1 MSSSYCIA
9 LAVSLLQDL
18 PVMALMTA
26 NPVNFTNLQFSISKN
41 SLAIFLFSKYPFN
54 FGNANNSC
62 INQDAFGFSQ
72 VGQNFNIDLS
82 NYQGYYMLI
91 LIFPQGIDPYNYA
104 FCGIV
109 SGLTMTFQ
117 NTTITPIEN
126 ATINSNFDAQ
136 GETGFCSC
144 VNIQNMVAQP
154 TCTNINTNLTVYS
167 AISLDNLN
175 NELIATTCQAFI
187 IQNNTTVGFAA
198 PTTCAA
204 FGTFLTAPVPF
215 SANSQVIDFL
225 NNNKI
230 SYITLSSSMCQQTVN
245 MLPCTLPCKSIYQI
259 SQLLSPPLKYSLIT
273 SKLWNEIVSDLYLA
287 YSIFSYI
294 NYLSQFPY
302 IQNMYYA
309 ITGFNNVYENFKPY
323 AFTPLIHAVK
333 GLPLTV
339 DYFNNL
345 IDAIIK
351 LANLASIQ
359 LQHRLSH
366 VQTDE
371 IVKALQFDRV
381 VYDVNQLI
389 TFNKN
394 QYFILSCSGNEFA
407 NLLNSIPT
415 FLNVL
420 ISQPTLNITIP
431 NTTYIKNL
439 LVYNN
444 PETFTIYGLIDKFI
458 LNINSGTIQL
468 NGSSY
473 IRSLVLL
480 ANQGTIELNGQS
492 NITNLIVNQ
501 NPGTITLNN
510 NSTVNTIQIE
520 YNIGKIN
527 INDNVIIENL
537 ICAENSGA
545 INISSTA
552 TIINNQCTPAPP
564 QLSFTA
570 SIA

>member
-1 MSSSYCIA
+1 MSSNYCIA
-9 LAVSLLQDL
+9 LNVSPFVGL
-18 PVMALMTA
+18 PVISLMTA
-26 NPVNFTNLQFSISKN
+26 NPVNFSSFQFSVSTN
-41 SLAIFLFSKYPFN
+41 SFTIFLFSKYPFN
-54 FGNANNSC
+54 FGYGGVFC
-62 INQDAFGFSQ
+62 VNQDAFGFSE

-91 LIFPQGIDPYNYA
+91 LIYPQGVNFNNYGP
-104 FCGIV
+104 CGTV

-126 ATINSNFDAQ
+126 ATINSNFDAK

-144 VNIQNMVAQP
+144 TNIQSMVASAS
-154 TCTNINTNLTVYS
+154 CSNITLYSTV
-167 AISLDNLN
+167 SLDNLN
-175 NELIATTCQAFI
+175 NELVITTCQAFI
-187 IQNNTTVGFAA
+187 IQNNTTVGFVTPHTCSTFGAIL
-198 PTTCAA
+198 TT
-204 FGTFLTAPVPF
+204 PIPF

-230 SYITLSSSMCQQTVN
+230 SYFTLSPTMCQQTAN
-245 MLPCTLPCKSIYQI
+245 MVPCTLPCKSFYQI

-287 YSIFSYI
+287 YSVYKYI

-302 IQNMYYA
+302 IQNIYHTIADFYN
-309 ITGFNNVYENFKPY
+309 FYENFQPY
-323 AFTPLIHAVK
+323 PFTPLIHAVK

-345 IDAIIK
+345 VDAIIK
-351 LANLASIQ
+351 LANLGSIQ
-359 LQHRLSH
+359 LQRKLSH

-371 IVKALQFDRV
+371 IVKALQFDRI
-381 VYDVNQLI
+381 VYNVNQLL

-420 ISQPTLNITIP
+420 ISQSTLNITIP

-468 NGSSY
+468 NDSSY
-473 IRSLVLL
+473 IRSLVLV

-492 NITNLIVNQ
+492 NITNFIINQ
-501 NPGTITLNN
+501 NPGIIILNN
-510 NSTVNTIQIE
+510 NSIINTMQIE
-520 YNIGKIN
+520 YNIGQIN

-537 ICAENSGA
+537 ICVESSGF
-545 INISSTA
+545 IYLSPTA
-552 TIINNQCTPAPP
+552 TIINNQCGPTTTE
-564 QLSFTA
+564 SSSSV

>member
-1 MSSSYCIA
+1 MSSNYCIA
-9 LAVSLLQDL
+9 LAIPPLQGI
-18 PVMALMTA
+18 PVMSLMTA
-26 NPVNFTNLQFSISKN
+26 NPINFTNLQFSVSIN

-54 FGNANNSC
+54 FGYAGVFC
-62 INQDAFGFSQ
+62 VNQDAFGFSQ

-91 LIFPQGIDPYNYA
+91 LIYPEGVNFNNYGPCA
-104 FCGIV
+104 TV

-117 NTTITPIEN
+117 NTTITPIQN

-136 GETGFCSC
+136 AETGFCSC
-144 VNIQNMVAQP
+144 VNIQSMIAEA
-154 TCTNINTNLTVYS
+154 TCSNLTLYS
-167 AISLDNLN
+167 TVSLDNLN
-175 NELIATTCQAFI
+175 NELVITTCQAFI
-187 IQNNTTVGFAA
+187 IQNNTTVGFVT
-198 PTTCAA
+198 PHTCITFGSLLTT
-204 FGTFLTAPVPF
+204 PIPF

-230 SYITLSSSMCQQTVN
+230 SYITLSSSMCQQTAN
-245 MLPCTLPCKSIYQI
+245 MFPCTLPCKSIYQI

-287 YSIFSYI
+287 YNIFNYI

-309 ITGFNNVYENFKPY
+309 IMGFNNVYENFKPY

-501 NPGTITLNN
+501 NSGTITLNN

>member
-1 MSSSYCIA
+1 
-9 LAVSLLQDL
+9 
-18 PVMALMTA
+18 
-26 NPVNFTNLQFSISKN
+26 
-41 SLAIFLFSKYPFN
+41 
-54 FGNANNSC
+54 
-62 INQDAFGFSQ
+62 
-72 VGQNFNIDLS
+72 
-82 NYQGYYMLI
+82 
-91 LIFPQGIDPYNYA
+91 
-104 FCGIV
+104 
-109 SGLTMTFQ
+109 
-117 NTTITPIEN
+117 
-126 ATINSNFDAQ
+126 
-136 GETGFCSC
+136 
-144 VNIQNMVAQP
+144 
-154 TCTNINTNLTVYS
+154 
-167 AISLDNLN
+167 
-175 NELIATTCQAFI
+175 
-187 IQNNTTVGFAA
+187 
-198 PTTCAA
+198 
-204 FGTFLTAPVPF
+204 
-215 SANSQVIDFL
+215 
-225 NNNKI
+225 
-230 SYITLSSSMCQQTVN
+230 
-245 MLPCTLPCKSIYQI
+245 
-259 SQLLSPPLKYSLIT
+259 
-273 SKLWNEIVSDLYLA
+273 
-287 YSIFSYI
+287 
-294 NYLSQFPY
+294 
-302 IQNMYYA
+302 
-309 ITGFNNVYENFKPY
+309 
-323 AFTPLIHAVK
+323 VK

-501 NPGTITLNN
+501 NSGTITLNN